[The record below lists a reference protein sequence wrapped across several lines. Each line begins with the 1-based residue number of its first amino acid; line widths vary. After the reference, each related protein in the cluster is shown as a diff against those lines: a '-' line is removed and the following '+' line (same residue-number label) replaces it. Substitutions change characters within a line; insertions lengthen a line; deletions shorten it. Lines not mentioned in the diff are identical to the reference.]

1 MVDID
6 ATHSFI
12 SSKTMMK
19 IHSKTK
25 GSKSTFKVVNS
36 TMKLVVGEVHVASM
50 KVRNWYHR
58 LKLVV
63 APLDDHS
70 VFSGQ
75 DLPKL
80 AKSLVK
86 TQNFHKNLKF

>member
-12 SSKTMMK
+12 SSRTMMK

-36 TMKLVVGEVHVASM
+36 TTKLVAGEVHVESM
-50 KVRNWYHR
+50 KVRN
-58 LKLVV
+58 
-63 APLDDHS
+63 
-70 VFSGQ
+70 
-75 DLPKL
+75 
-80 AKSLVK
+80 
-86 TQNFHKNLKF
+86 